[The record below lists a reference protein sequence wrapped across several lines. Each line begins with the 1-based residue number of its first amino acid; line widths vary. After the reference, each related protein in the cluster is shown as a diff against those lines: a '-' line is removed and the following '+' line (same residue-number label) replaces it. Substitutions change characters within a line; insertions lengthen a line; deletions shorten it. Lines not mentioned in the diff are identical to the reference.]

1 MEHESAGRPVTPPG
15 GLALG
20 GYEVYRNQLKKDR
33 VREYRQSL
41 LKVIKQRPSVSLDI
55 PIEKYLIF
63 FINLVVFINFFLM
76 YRDQIFLSMWSKDHI
91 NTSLK
96 HTSVSPV
103 SFDYCLYDI
112 SLEVN

>member
-1 MEHESAGRPVTPPG
+1 M
-15 GLALG
+15 
-20 GYEVYRNQLKKDR
+20 K
-33 VREYRQSL
+33 
-41 LKVIKQRPSVSLDI
+41 
-55 PIEKYLIF
+55 
-63 FINLVVFINFFLM
+63 FFLM

-91 NTSLK
+91 ITSLK